1 MHDNLIIIFVL
12 QGILHASETT
22 FELVETSNEKNLIA
36 IRKQKN
42 LIVFFCFFLA
52 LFYFLISLF
61 IILFYLILY
70 QIWFLFF
77 LLLFVFFLILD
88 DREFCFMIFSDLP
101 FME

>member
-42 LIVFFCFFLA
+42 LIVFFFFLA

-61 IILFYLILY
+61 TILFYLILY
-70 QIWFLFF
+70 QI
-77 LLLFVFFLILD
+77 
-88 DREFCFMIFSDLP
+88 
-101 FME
+101 

>member
-42 LIVFFCFFLA
+42 LIVFFLFFSCLI
-52 LFYFLISLF
+52 LFFNF
-61 IILFYLILY
+61 IIYYFILFNFISDLIF
-70 QIWFLFF
+70 IF
-77 LLLFVFFLILD
+77 LLLFVFF
-88 DREFCFMIFSDLP
+88 FNFG
-101 FME
+101 

>member
-42 LIVFFCFFLA
+42 LIVFFLFFSCL
-52 LFYFLISLF
+52 
-61 IILFYLILY
+61 ILF
-70 QIWFLFF
+70 F
-77 LLLFVFFLILD
+77 
-88 DREFCFMIFSDLP
+88 
-101 FME
+101 

>member
-42 LIVFFCFFLA
+42 LIGIFFCFFLD
-52 LFYFLISLF
+52 LFYFLISSF
-61 IILFYLILY
+61 TILFYLILY
-70 QIWFLFF
+70 QI
-77 LLLFVFFLILD
+77 
-88 DREFCFMIFSDLP
+88 
-101 FME
+101 